1 MSSFI
6 LHCHLQCWDF
16 QFLHTKPTFVIVFL
30 FNYSHPSECK
40 ISYCS
45 LIFISLM
52 SNIEHL
58 FMYLM
63 HIYLFFFKKCLC
75 ESFADFL
82 LVYLS
87 FYCWVEEFFILFSI
101 LLLYQILN
109 LQIFSAILWV
119 VFSLVKSIY
128 SFCLFTL
135 DISSWVHFNS
145 LTFLKIWQS
154 RNLICW
160 HVIICIIS
168 LYIFLKVL

>member
-63 HIYLFFFKKCLC
+63 HIYLFFLRNAYVNPLLIFYWFICL
-75 ESFADFL
+75 FI
-82 LVYLS
+82 
-87 FYCWVEEFFILFSI
+87 VELKSSLYYSQYYFFIRFWICKYFLPFFG
-101 LLLYQILN
+101 LCFHLLN
-109 LQIFSAILWV
+109 LFTRFV
-119 VFSLVKSIY
+119 Y
-128 SFCLFTL
+128 S
-135 DISSWVHFNS
+135 H
-145 LTFLKIWQS
+145 
-154 RNLICW
+154 
-160 HVIICIIS
+160 
-168 LYIFLKVL
+168 